1 MGHELIHDRR
11 KFIKGAGATVAAV
24 AAASAI
30 PTAAFAAYAA
40 DHIDNAL
47 PTDAAPA
54 SAPADAPSASSD
66 GWDGE
71 YDVVIVGAGMAGVT
85 AAITI
90 ANEGEGAT
98 CLLIEK
104 EASCAGNSPY
114 SAGDVLYCDE
124 PDKAEVY
131 LQCLIGGATPDD
143 VIHAYATEIKENLN
157 WIISLGAT
165 EDQLYLN
172 PPDPTGEKTSEYAE
186 FPNDNYVGYYEFD
199 PEKGDAFHVY
209 YFLFD
214 IMQQHTDV
222 ITYMPSTPMQELI
235 QDPETKAI
243 LGVVANG
250 KRYKA
255 TRGVIM
261 CTGGFENDPEMM
273 FTYTGI
279 QGCIPL
285 AGVSNT
291 GDGHRACMKIGA
303 DFWHMHGGAQ
313 FWMTLRDL
321 ENTRF
326 ASVKH
331 SFTTKKYGITVGING
346 RRFYND
352 YDGCNLYSGTEPD
365 SDMSRNVGYRHG
377 ITQFGGNWVHL
388 PLPPKGWFIFDQAGL
403 EAGAFPADISED
415 VVADG
420 WAYSAETV
428 EELAEK
434 CSLPADELT
443 KTVDLWN
450 TWCDN
455 GEDLAFYRPADTLT
469 PIKTGPFYAVLCIPT
484 MLNTDGGPVRSAKG
498 EILDPDGNPIPR
510 LYSAGE
516 FGSIWG
522 HFYNGCGNLGECAAF
537 GRISARSALANEP
550 QA

>member
-303 DFWHMHGGAQ
+303 DFWHMHGGARVLDDPARPREHA
-313 FWMTLRDL
+313 LRL
-321 ENTRF
+321 GQAQLHHQEVR
-326 ASVKH
+326 H
-331 SFTTKKYGITVGING
+331 H
-346 RRFYND
+346 RRDQRPPLLQRLRWLQPIQRHRAGFRHEPQRW
-352 YDGCNLYSGTEPD
+352 LPPRHHAVRRQLGTPAPP
-365 SDMSRNVGYRHG
+365 SQGL
-377 ITQFGGNWVHL
+377 VHL
-388 PLPPKGWFIFDQAGL
+388 
-403 EAGAFPADISED
+403 
-415 VVADG
+415 
-420 WAYSAETV
+420 
-428 EELAEK
+428 
-434 CSLPADELT
+434 
-443 KTVDLWN
+443 
-450 TWCDN
+450 
-455 GEDLAFYRPADTLT
+455 
-469 PIKTGPFYAVLCIPT
+469 
-484 MLNTDGGPVRSAKG
+484 
-498 EILDPDGNPIPR
+498 
-510 LYSAGE
+510 
-516 FGSIWG
+516 
-522 HFYNGCGNLGECAAF
+522 
-537 GRISARSALANEP
+537 
-550 QA
+550 